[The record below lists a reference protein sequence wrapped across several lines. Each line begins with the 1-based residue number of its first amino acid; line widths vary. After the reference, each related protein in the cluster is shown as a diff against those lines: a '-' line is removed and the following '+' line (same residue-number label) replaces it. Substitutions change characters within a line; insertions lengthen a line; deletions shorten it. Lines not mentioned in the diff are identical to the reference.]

1 MSKKLPSYDN
11 FYHYNRNYGCRFSE
25 IIYQGHKTVVI
36 ENEKLRVSILL
47 DKGTDIIEFLYKP
60 EDMDFMW
67 RSPAELDGTNKN
79 LLTKNHST
87 GSFLDIYEGGWQEL
101 LPNISIPTNYKNAEL
116 GFHGELSFLPWK
128 YKVLKD
134 DPYEVSIKFYV
145 RMNRCPL
152 FIEKVIK
159 IKSMDTFIGFEQCI
173 KNEGDED
180 FKFMWGQH
188 PVVGKPFLDEDCVID
203 LPEDSI
209 GITYEADFS
218 GNSPFEE
225 NKEFVWPIIE
235 DRKGKKIDISKV
247 MPPEAKIAFN
257 VYIKD
262 IKEGWFGI
270 TNQSRG
276 LGFGLKWD
284 VNVFRHFLI
293 WYVYRG
299 FYNFPFYGRTY
310 NIGLEP
316 YTAIPANFDE
326 VVKLGR
332 EYTLDPGEELRT
344 KYYAITYTGKN
355 RIKGFDDKNNVI
367 I

>member
-1 MSKKLPSYDN
+1 MLKKLPVYDN
-11 FYHYNRNYGCRFSE
+11 FYHHNRNYGCRFHE
-25 IIYQGHKTVVI
+25 IEYLGFRSLVL
-36 ENEKLRVSILL
+36 ENELLRIVIMYE
-47 DKGTDIIEFLYKP
+47 KGTDIVEFVYKP
-60 EDMDFMW
+60 TDVDFMW
-67 RSPAELDGTNKN
+67 RSPAVISSNKKNQLTKEHDTGAFLDG
-79 LLTKNHST
+79 
-87 GSFLDIYEGGWQEL
+87 YEGGWQDL
-101 LPNISIPTNYKNAEL
+101 LPNVSIPTNYKNTGL
-116 GFHGELSFLPWK
+116 GFHGELAFLPWD
-128 YKVLKD
+128 YEVMED
-134 DPYEVSIKFYV
+134 NPYEVSIKFFV

-152 FIEKVIK
+152 FVEKTIT
-159 IKSMDTFIGFEQCI
+159 IKSTDSFIEFEQSI
-173 KNEGDED
+173 KNEGAED

-188 PVVGKPFLDEDCVID
+188 PVIGKPFLDENCVID
-203 LPEDSI
+203 LPENSA

-218 GNSPFEE
+218 GNSPFDE
-225 NKEFVWPIIE
+225 NKEFIWPIIE
-235 DRKGKKIDISKV
+235 DRQGNSIDISKV
-247 MPPEAKIAFN
+247 MSPEAKTAFN

-270 TNQSRG
+270 TNLSRG

-284 VNVFRHFLI
+284 INVFKHFLI

-332 EYTLDPGEELRT
+332 EITLTPGKELRT
-344 KYYAITYTGKN
+344 KYYAIVYLSKN
-355 RIKGFDDKNNVI
+355 HIKGFDDSNEVI